1 MGAMSKAS
9 AEFYAEVSDAVLVE
23 VEQIGVDGINAAGI
37 VARFVGRGVSER
49 QLYRWINQIMSSGQ
63 PGQHIARKIKQA
75 AAERSARVP
84 DPAEAAAAVAAEARE
99 LLPARV
105 SPDDIVAACTPAEAA
120 RPEYSVI
127 EMLAG
132 VIEDA
137 QLVVA
142 HAKHDDGK
150 PKMPR
155 LLLQA
160 GESLRRAAET
170 ALKVTAAMNDI
181 DKMEQF
187 HEDLFNSVESIAR
200 KHGHEIG
207 EEMFLALRRVHE
219 RWAARGP

>member
-9 AEFYAEVSDAVLVE
+9 AALHAEVRNAIMAE
-23 VEQIGVDGINAAGI
+23 VEQIGADGINAAGI

-84 DPAEAAAAVAAEARE
+84 DPAEAAAEVAAEARE

-120 RPEYSVI
+120 RPKIRVI

-137 QLVVA
+137 ATVHTPPSPFQIGAFGGRGVGCEANKGSCVA
-142 HAKHDDGK
+142 GRSSVYGLYATLKHPGSDRSRTSPAFGTVS
-150 PKMPR
+150 
-155 LLLQA
+155 A
-160 GESLRRAAET
+160 GA
-170 ALKVTAAMNDI
+170 
-181 DKMEQF
+181 
-187 HEDLFNSVESIAR
+187 
-200 KHGHEIG
+200 
-207 EEMFLALRRVHE
+207 
-219 RWAARGP
+219 